1 MKKLHPPP
9 DTRAHALRNPAHK
22 VKFVKRFTQSRSMKD
37 TMSLRLP
44 ISAQSRLRLRI
55 LLLMRRGR
63 ISSRSLRRP
72 TTSQG
77 LLRLFMLHS
86 HRRRTMNSRR
96 RTSLSTLSYNT
107 TPCGTAN
114 PAARREEKGRGDQL
128 TCTGSCAWPPAPKAI
143 QGLHTEGSVWV
154 WRGPKSTGTGEES
167 ARKGLKLAEY
177 PD

>member
-1 MKKLHPPP
+1 MKLHPPP
-9 DTRAHALRNPAHK
+9 HTRAHALQNPAHK
-22 VKFVKRFTQSRSMKD
+22 SQFVKRFTKSKSLKG

-44 ISAQSRLRLRI
+44 ISAQSRLWLRI
-55 LLLMRRGR
+55 LLLMRRVR

-77 LLRLFMLHS
+77 LLWLFMSHS
-86 HRRRTMNSRR
+86 HRRRTMNSSR
-96 RTSLSTLSYNT
+96 RTSLSNLSHNT
-107 TPCGTAN
+107 TPCGTAS
-114 PAARREEKGRGDQL
+114 PAAGREEEGRGGQL